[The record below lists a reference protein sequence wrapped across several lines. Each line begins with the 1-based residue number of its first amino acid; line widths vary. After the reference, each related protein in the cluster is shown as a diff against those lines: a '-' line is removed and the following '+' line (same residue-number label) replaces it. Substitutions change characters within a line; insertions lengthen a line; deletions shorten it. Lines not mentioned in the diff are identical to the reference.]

1 MKPLT
6 FSPTIE
12 ITRPVDLTP
21 LRPDNLIGMKIG
33 EIARIKLRKG
43 SDSVFVGDLFAV
55 SGDNPE
61 DIVFDAARFTFERIG
76 NGMRFGSIE
85 IVGNA
90 GALTGCHMSGGAI
103 TITGD
108 AGDFCANSMR
118 GGLIR
123 IHGSCGDYLASGLP
137 GSKFAMNNGCVIVNG
152 NAGARLADRMRRGLI
167 VVHGNAGEEAC
178 SSMIAGTVML
188 LGGVGN
194 NLGVHMKRGSIIC
207 SESSDLPNDR
217 FVGQPFAG
225 DGFLALV
232 QRYLDEIDE
241 PLDLHEKLG
250 HPHDRFIGDLSHGG
264 MGEVIRYG
272 FGP

>member
-6 FSPTIE
+6 FSPTTE

-21 LRPDNLIGMKIG
+21 LRPDNLVGMKIS
-33 EIARIKLRKG
+33 EIERIKLREG
-43 SDSVFVGDLFAV
+43 SDVVFVGDLFAV
-55 SGDNPE
+55 SGDDPE
-61 DIVFDAARFTFERIG
+61 DIVFDAAHSTFERIG
-76 NGMRFGSIE
+76 NGMRFGSIQ

-90 GALTGCHMSGGAI
+90 GALMGCHMSGGAI

-123 IHGSCGDYLASGLP
+123 IRGSCGDFLASGLP

-152 NAGARLADRMRRGLI
+152 NAGIRLADRMRRGLI
-167 VVHGNAGEEAC
+167 VVHGNAGEGAC

-188 LGGVGN
+188 LGGVGA

-207 SESSDLPNDR
+207 SESSELPNDR

-225 DGFLALV
+225 DGYLALI
-232 QRYLDEIDE
+232 QRYLNEIGE
-241 PLDLHEKLG
+241 SLNLNEKLRM
-250 HPHDRFIGDLSHGG
+250 PRYRFIGDLSHGG

-272 FGP
+272 V